1 VRLIDAAQA
10 VPEEVDVL
18 SAKSPDGL
26 VTALVWR
33 HDDDQ
38 HRSEQA
44 ERPVRVTIRGLGSE
58 PILVRQWRI
67 DSAHGNTYQAWQAL
81 GAPDYPSQA
90 EIEQVADVGRLRQ
103 FEPERLE
110 LPSDGEVALDLSLPL
125 PAVSLLELIPAG
137 QAGAR

>member
-1 VRLIDAAQA
+1 VRLIDEARS

-18 SAKSPDGL
+18 AAKSPDGQ

-38 HRSEQA
+38 HRGEQYPGELA
-44 ERPVRVTIRGLGSE
+44 ERPVRVTIRGLGSD
-58 PILVRQWRI
+58 PVLVRQWRI
-67 DSAHGNTYQAWQAL
+67 DSAHGSTYQAWQAL

-90 EIEQVADVGRLRQ
+90 EIEQVADAGRLRQ

-110 LPSDGEVALDLSLPL
+110 LPSDGEITMDLSLPL
-125 PAVSLLELIPAG
+125 PSVSLLELIP
-137 QAGAR
+137 R